1 MSESQEIREQIEDMK
16 GYLPQYKESKPDL
29 YQKILKVIDDLQ
41 VRLLIAEEQEE
52 KEKYYE

>member
-16 GYLPQYKESKPDL
+16 VYLPQYKESKPDL

-52 KEKYYE
+52 KEEYYR